1 MVTPEYLQKLRADS
15 CMSWNELSRLTG
27 HPVSTIRDHVG
38 GKVAK
43 PNPAILVSLV
53 GAMGGDP
60 SQVAGISAEMRED
73 LAEIRRAAEES
84 MEVKV
89 TVDTMR
95 RVRGEML
102 EIQRENYEAKIKYI
116 HEHYKNEIAR
126 IEKTSAL
133 RLKLCIAAVIL
144 LAVMM
149 LAAIAILAYDFKHS
163 DRGWIQ
169 MFSTAMSAC
178 NGTLLF

>member
-1 MVTPEYLQKLRADS
+1 MVTPEYLQKLRAES
-15 CMSWNELSRLTG
+15 CLSWNELSKLTG

-60 SQVAGISAEMRED
+60 TLVAGISAEMRED
-73 LAEIRRAAEES
+73 LAEIRRAAEEN
-84 MEVKV
+84 MEVKT

-102 EIQRENYEAKIKYI
+102 ETQKENYEARIRHLEER
-116 HEHYKNEIAR
+116 HELEIAR
-126 IEKTSAL
+126 IEKTSLL
-133 RLKLCIAAVIL
+133 RLKLCIALVVMLAAVL
-144 LAVMM
+144 LAV
-149 LAAIAILAYDFKHS
+149 IAILAYDFTHA
-163 DRGWIQ
+163 DIGL
-169 MFSTAMSAC
+169 SAWA
-178 NGTLLF
+178 NTLFI